1 MRAQPES
8 PASPGGSGDGRTL
21 LRVEDLVSG
30 YGLQEVLHGVHLQVR
45 TAEVVAVIGPNGS
58 GKSTVL
64 KAIMGFLRAWR
75 GRVML
80 GGQDLV
86 HLRPHERVQHG
97 IAYVPQGRTVFPDMT
112 VEEHLELG
120 AWTVRD
126 PLARQESRRRVLGL
140 FERLAERLDQ
150 KAGTLSGGEQ
160 QMLSLARALMVWP
173 RVLLLDEPTLG
184 LAPKVVELIFE
195 TVVAIYRA
203 GVSVLMVEQNAAQAL
218 QYSHR
223 AYVLEMGR
231 NRYEGPSA
239 ELLRDPR
246 VRQAYL
252 GR

>member
-1 MRAQPES
+1 MTQAANVGAAE
-8 PASPGGSGDGRTL
+8 GRIL
-21 LRVEDLVSG
+21 LEVEDLVSG
-30 YGLQEVLHGVHLQVR
+30 YGLQQVLHGVHLQVR
-45 TAEVVAVIGPNGS
+45 TGEIVAIIGPNGS

-64 KAIMGFLRAWR
+64 KAVMGFLRPWR
-75 GRVML
+75 GRVRLAGRDL
-80 GGQDLV
+80 GR
-86 HLRPHERVQHG
+86 LRPHERVQHG

-126 PLARQESRRRVLGL
+126 ERARREARERVLGL
-140 FERLAERLDQ
+140 FGRLAERLGQ
-150 KAGTLSGGEQ
+150 KAATLSGGEQ
-160 QMLSLARALMVWP
+160 QMLSVARALMVWP

-184 LAPKVVELIFE
+184 LAPKVVEVIFK
-195 TVVAIYRA
+195 TVVAIQRA

-231 NRYEGPSA
+231 NRFEGPSA

-246 VRQAYL
+246 VRRAYL
-252 GR
+252 GG